1 MSAAPPARP
10 VPSVPSAP
18 APGLRAG
25 RAALTA
31 SFLLQGTTFALLVT
45 CIPEIQHRYGLSDA
59 LLPVFLAA
67 VPILAGVGSIVSEQ
81 LVKRTGA
88 RAVLRVVQPAVCLS
102 LAAVGLGGG
111 LWQLALALG
120 AFGLLVGGLDASMN
134 MVGVGLQHRYGRSIM
149 IGFHAAF
156 SLGGII
162 GAALAGLGSHYDLGL
177 PVLFGTAAAVIAPL
191 ALLAGTLPRPSA
203 GGIPAAGPVEPG
215 DAVRDAVRDATRE
228 AAGAAARPVPWRPLL
243 PLCLAMAFTYIADAS
258 VSNYS
263 VKYLTD
269 GLGSREDLA
278 KLSYLGY
285 MVAMLLG
292 RALGDRAVQRFGAVP
307 VVRTGAALAALGF
320 GLAAVAPAAW
330 AGIAGFTVLGFG
342 ICAIIPQVFAAG
354 GRLFPADSDA
364 VVARL
369 NLFNYVGFL
378 LGSPLVGAIAD
389 ASSYR
394 WALLAPMLLVLAVLP
409 LADRFAPE
417 PARTA
422 APAVG

>member
-1 MSAAPPARP
+1 MSAEPSL
-10 VPSVPSAP
+10 VP
-18 APGLRAG
+18 PGLRVG
-25 RAALTA
+25 RVALA
-31 SFLLQGTTFALLVT
+31 VSFLLQGTTFALLVA
-45 CIPEIQHRYGLSDA
+45 CIPEIQHRYGLSDG

-67 VPILAGVGSIVSEQ
+67 VPILAGAGSIVSEQ

-102 LAAVGLGGG
+102 LAGVGLGGS

-120 AFGLLVGGLDASMN
+120 AFGLLVGALDASMN
-134 MVGVGLQHRYGRSIM
+134 MLGVGLQHRYGRSIM

-156 SLGGII
+156 SLGGIL
-162 GAALAGLGSHYDLGL
+162 GAAIAGLGSHEDLGL

-191 ALLAGTLPRPSA
+191 AVLTGTRF
-203 GGIPAAGPVEPG
+203 AGPAELG
-215 DAVRDAVRDATRE
+215 DAVRE
-228 AAGAAARPVPWRPLL
+228 AAEAAARSVPWRPLL
-243 PLCLAMAFTYIADAS
+243 PLCLAMAFAYIADAS

-285 MVAMLLG
+285 MVAMLAG

-307 VVRTGAALAALGF
+307 VVRAGAVVAALGF

-330 AGIAGFTVLGFG
+330 AGIAAFTVLGFG

-364 VVARL
+364 AVARL

-378 LGSPLVGAIAD
+378 IGSPLVGAIAD

-409 LADRFAPE
+409 LAERFAPA
-417 PARTA
+417 PVA
-422 APAVG
+422 APAVA

>member
-1 MSAAPPARP
+1 MSAAPSVQP
-10 VPSVPSAP
+10 VPSPM
-18 APGLRAG
+18 APGLRVG
-25 RAALTA
+25 RAALA
-31 SFLLQGTTFALLVT
+31 VSFLLQGTTFALLVT
-45 CIPEIQHRYGLSDA
+45 CIPEIQHRYGLSDGM
-59 LLPVFLAA
+59 LPVFLAA
-67 VPILAGVGSIVSEQ
+67 VPILAGVGSILSEQ

-102 LAAVGLGGG
+102 LAGAGLGGS

-120 AFGLLVGGLDASMN
+120 AFGLLVGALDASMN
-134 MVGVGLQHRYGRSIM
+134 MLGVGLEHRYGRSIM

-156 SLGGII
+156 SLGGIL
-162 GAALAGLGSHYDLGL
+162 GAGIAGLGSHYDLGL
-177 PVLFGTAAAVIAPL
+177 PVLFGTAGAVIAPL
-191 ALLAGTLPRPSA
+191 AVLTGTLPQPSA
-203 GGIPAAGPVEPG
+203 GGTPTAGPAELG
-215 DAVRDAVRDATRE
+215 DAVRE
-228 AAGAAARPVPWRPLL
+228 AAEAAARSIPWRPLL
-243 PLCLAMAFTYIADAS
+243 PLCLAMACAYIADAS

-269 GLGSREDLA
+269 VLGSREDLA

-292 RALGDRAVQRFGAVP
+292 RALGDRAVQRFGTVA
-307 VVRTGAALAALGF
+307 VVRGGAALAALGF

-330 AGIAGFTVLGFG
+330 AGIASFTVLGFG

-364 VVARL
+364 AVARL

-378 LGSPLVGAIAD
+378 IGSPLVGAVAD

-409 LADRFAPE
+409 LAERFAPA
-417 PARTA
+417 PVA
-422 APAVG
+422 APATG

>member
-1 MSAAPPARP
+1 MSAAPPTIP
-10 VPSVPSAP
+10 
-18 APGLRAG
+18 PGLRAG
-25 RAALTA
+25 RAALA
-31 SFLLQGTTFALLVT
+31 VSFLLQGTVFALLVT
-45 CIPEIQHRYGLSDA
+45 CIPEIQRRYGLSDG

-67 VPILAGVGSIVSEQ
+67 VPVLAGVGSILSEQ

-88 RAVLRVVQPAVCLS
+88 RTVLRVVQPAVCLS
-102 LAAVGLGGG
+102 LAAVGLGGT

-120 AFGLLVGGLDASMN
+120 AFGLLVGALDASMN
-134 MVGVGLQHRYGRSIM
+134 MLGVGLQHRYGRSIM

-156 SLGGII
+156 SLGGIL
-162 GAALAGLGSHYDLGL
+162 GAALAGLGSHYALGL
-177 PVLFGTAAAVIAPL
+177 PVLFGTAAAVVAPL
-191 ALLAGTLPRPSA
+191 AVLT
-203 GGIPAAGPVEPG
+203 GIRFSGPAELG
-215 DAVRDAVRDATRE
+215 DAVRE
-228 AAGAAARPVPWRPLL
+228 AAEAAARSVPWRPLL
-243 PLCLAMAFTYIADAS
+243 PLCLAMAFAYIADAS

-269 GLGSREDLA
+269 GLGSPEDIA

-307 VVRTGAALAALGF
+307 VVRAGAALAALGF
-320 GLAAVAPAAW
+320 AVAALAPAAW

-364 VVARL
+364 AVARL

-409 LADRFAPE
+409 LADRFAPA
-417 PARTA
+417 PAL

>member
-1 MSAAPPARP
+1 MSAAPSAGP
-10 VPSVPSAP
+10 VPSAT
-18 APGLRAG
+18 APGLRVG
-25 RAALTA
+25 RAALA
-31 SFLLQGTTFALLVT
+31 VSFLLQGVTFALLVT
-45 CIPEIQHRYGLSDA
+45 CIPEIQHRYGLSDG

-67 VPILAGVGSIVSEQ
+67 VPVLAGVGSIVSEQ

-88 RAVLRVVQPAVCLS
+88 RTVLRVVQPAVCLS
-102 LAAVGLGGG
+102 LAAAGLGGT

-120 AFGLLVGGLDASMN
+120 AFGLLVGALDASMN
-134 MVGVGLQHRYGRSIM
+134 MLGVGLQHRYGRSIM

-156 SLGGII
+156 SLGGIL

-191 ALLAGTLPRPSA
+191 ALLT
-203 GGIPAAGPVEPG
+203 GGLLAGPAELG
-215 DAVRDAVRDATRE
+215 DAVRE
-228 AAGAAARPVPWRPLL
+228 AAEAAARSVPWRPLL
-243 PLCLAMAFTYIADAS
+243 PLCLAMAFAYIADAS

-307 VVRTGAALAALGF
+307 VVRAGAALAALGF
-320 GLAAVAPAAW
+320 GLAAVAPDAW
-330 AGIAGFTVLGFG
+330 AGIAAFTVLGFG

-364 VVARL
+364 AVARL

-389 ASSYR
+389 AASYR

-409 LADRFAPE
+409 LADRFAPAPAPE
-417 PARTA
+417 PAR

>member
-1 MSAAPPARP
+1 MSSTEIPPR
-10 VPSVPSAP
+10 
-18 APGLRAG
+18 LRVG

-45 CIPEIQHRYGLSDA
+45 CIPEIQHRYGLSDG

-67 VPILAGVGSIVSEQ
+67 VPILAGVGSITSEQ

-102 LAAVGLGGG
+102 LAGAGLGDT

-120 AFGLLVGGLDASMN
+120 AFGLLVGALDASMN
-134 MVGVGLQHRYGRSIM
+134 MLGVGLQHRYGRSIM

-156 SLGGII
+156 SLGGIL
-162 GAALAGLGSHYDLGL
+162 GAAVAGLGSHYDLGL
-177 PVLFGTAAAVIAPL
+177 PVLFATAAAVIAPL
-191 ALLAGTLPRPSA
+191 TLLVGTLPQPSA
-203 GGIPAAGPVEPG
+203 GGTPTAGPAEPG
-215 DAVRDAVRDATRE
+215 DAVRE
-228 AAGAAARPVPWRPLL
+228 AAEAAARSIPWRPLL
-243 PLCLAMAFTYIADAS
+243 PLCLAMAFAYIADAS

-269 GLGSREDLA
+269 VLGSPEDLA

-292 RALGDRAVQRFGAVP
+292 RALGDRAVQRWGAVP
-307 VVRTGAALAALGF
+307 VVRGGAALAALGF
-320 GLAAVAPAAW
+320 AAAAAAPAAW
-330 AGIAGFTVLGFG
+330 AGIAGFTLLGLG

-364 VVARL
+364 AVARL

-378 LGSPLVGAIAD
+378 IGSPLVGAIAD
-389 ASSYR
+389 GSSYR
-394 WALLAPMLLVLAVLP
+394 WALLAPMVLVLAVLP
-409 LADRFAPE
+409 LADRFAP
-417 PARTA
+417 
-422 APAVG
+422 APALTPVEA

>member
-1 MSAAPPARP
+1 MSAASPAIP
-10 VPSVPSAP
+10 
-18 APGLRAG
+18 PGLRAG
-25 RAALTA
+25 RAALA
-31 SFLLQGTTFALLVT
+31 VSFLLQGTTFALLVT

-59 LLPVFLAA
+59 LLPLFLAA
-67 VPILAGVGSIVSEQ
+67 VPILAGVGSITSEQ

-88 RAVLRVVQPAVCLS
+88 RAVLRVVQPLVCLS
-102 LAAVGLGGG
+102 LAGAGLGDT
-111 LWQLALALG
+111 LWQLAVALG
-120 AFGLLVGGLDASMN
+120 VFGLLVGALDASMN
-134 MVGVGLQHRYGRSIM
+134 MLGVGLQHRYGRSIM

-156 SLGGII
+156 SLGGIL

-177 PVLFGTAAAVIAPL
+177 PVLFGTAAAVIVPL
-191 ALLAGTLPRPSA
+191 ALLTGTRF
-203 GGIPAAGPVEPG
+203 AGPAELG
-215 DAVRDAVRDATRE
+215 DAVRE
-228 AAGAAARPVPWRPLL
+228 AAEAAARSIPWRPLL
-243 PLCLAMAFTYIADAS
+243 PLCLAMAFAYIADAS

-269 GLGSREDLA
+269 GLGSAADVA

-292 RALGDRAVQRFGAVP
+292 RALGDRAVQRWGAVP
-307 VVRTGAALAALGF
+307 VVRAGAGLAALGF
-320 GLAAVAPAAW
+320 ALAAAAPTAW
-330 AGIAGFTVLGFG
+330 VGIAGFTVLGFG

-364 VVARL
+364 AVARL

-378 LGSPLVGAIAD
+378 IGSPLVGTIAD

-409 LADRFAPE
+409 LAERFAPAPALA
-417 PARTA
+417 PAR
-422 APAVG
+422 V

>member
-1 MSAAPPARP
+1 MSAAPSA
-10 VPSVPSAP
+10 VP
-18 APGLRAG
+18 PGLRVG
-25 RAALTA
+25 RAALA
-31 SFLLQGTTFALLVT
+31 VSFLLQGTTFALLVT
-45 CIPEIQHRYGLSDA
+45 CIPELQHRYGLSDG

-67 VPILAGVGSIVSEQ
+67 VPILAGVGSITSEQ

-102 LAAVGLGGG
+102 LAAAGLGDT

-120 AFGLLVGGLDASMN
+120 AFGLLVGALDASMN
-134 MVGVGLQHRYGRSIM
+134 MLGVGLQHRYGRSIM

-156 SLGGII
+156 SLGGIV

-177 PVLFGTAAAVIAPL
+177 PVLFGTAAVVIAPL
-191 ALLAGTLPRPSA
+191 AVVTGTSF
-203 GGIPAAGPVEPG
+203 AGPAELG
-215 DAVRDAVRDATRE
+215 DAVRE
-228 AAGAAARPVPWRPLL
+228 AAEAAARSIPWRPLL
-243 PLCLAMAFTYIADAS
+243 PLCLAMAFAYIADAS

-292 RALGDRAVQRFGAVP
+292 RALGDRAVQRFGAVL
-307 VVRTGAALAALGF
+307 VVRAGAALAALGF
-320 GLAAVAPAAW
+320 GVAAVAPAAW

-364 VVARL
+364 AVARL

-378 LGSPLVGAIAD
+378 IGSPLVGAIAD

-409 LADRFAPE
+409 LADRFAP
-417 PARTA
+417 
-422 APAVG
+422 APALAPAAA

>member
-1 MSAAPPARP
+1 MSA
-10 VPSVPSAP
+10 VPSVRPFSSPVAH
-18 APGLRAG
+18 GLRVG
-25 RAALTA
+25 RAALA
-31 SFLLQGTTFALLVT
+31 VSFLLQGTTFALLVT
-45 CIPEIQHRYGLSDA
+45 CIPEIQHRYGLSDG

-67 VPILAGVGSIVSEQ
+67 VPILAGVGSILSEQ
-81 LVKRTGA
+81 LVRRTGA

-102 LAAVGLGGG
+102 LAGVGLGDT

-120 AFGLLVGGLDASMN
+120 AFGLLVGALDASMN
-134 MVGVGLQHRYGRSIM
+134 MLGVGLQHRYGRSIM

-156 SLGGII
+156 SLGGIL
-162 GAALAGLGSHYDLGL
+162 GAAIAGLGSHYDLGL
-177 PVLFGTAAAVIAPL
+177 PVLFGTAAAVVAPL
-191 ALLAGTLPRPSA
+191 AVLTGTRF
-203 GGIPAAGPVEPG
+203 AGPAELG
-215 DAVRDAVRDATRE
+215 DAVRE
-228 AAGAAARPVPWRPLL
+228 AAEAAARTIPWRPLL
-243 PLCLAMAFTYIADAS
+243 PLCLAMAFAYIADAS

-269 GLGSREDLA
+269 GLGSRDDLA

-307 VVRTGAALAALGF
+307 VVRTGAAVAALGF

-330 AGIAGFTVLGFG
+330 AGIAAFTVLGLG

-364 VVARL
+364 AVARL

-378 LGSPLVGAIAD
+378 IGSPLVGAIAD

-409 LADRFAPE
+409 LAERFAP
-417 PARTA
+417 
-422 APAVG
+422 APATVPAPA

>member
-1 MSAAPPARP
+1 MSTVIPPR
-10 VPSVPSAP
+10 
-18 APGLRAG
+18 LRAG
-25 RAALTA
+25 RAALAA
-31 SFLLQGTTFALLVT
+31 SFLLQGVTFALLVT
-45 CIPEIQHRYGLSDA
+45 CIPEIQDRYGLSDA

-67 VPILAGVGSIVSEQ
+67 VPILAGVGSIGSEW
-81 LVKRTGA
+81 LVRRTGA

-102 LAAVGLGGG
+102 LAGAGLGGT

-120 AFGLLVGGLDASMN
+120 AFGLLVGALDASMN
-134 MVGVGLQHRYGRSIM
+134 MLGVGLQRRYGRSVM
-149 IGFHAAF
+149 LGFHAAF
-156 SLGGII
+156 SLGGIL
-162 GAALAGLGSHYDLGL
+162 GAAVAGLGSRYDLGL
-177 PVLFGTAAAVIAPL
+177 PVLFGSAAAVIAPL
-191 ALLAGTLPRPSA
+191 AVLAGTRF
-203 GGIPAAGPVEPG
+203 AGPAELG
-215 DAVRDAVRDATRE
+215 DAVRE
-228 AAGAAARPVPWRPLL
+228 AAEAAARSVPWRPLL
-243 PLCLAMAFTYIADAS
+243 PLCLAMAFAYIADAS

-269 GLGSREDLA
+269 GLGSPKDVA

-292 RALGDRAVQRFGAVP
+292 RALGDRAVQRWGAVP
-307 VVRTGAALAALGF
+307 VVRGGAALAALGF
-320 GLAAVAPAAW
+320 AVAAAAPGAG

-364 VVARL
+364 AVARL

-378 LGSPLVGAIAD
+378 VGSPLVGAIAG

-409 LADRFAPE
+409 LAGRFAPA
-417 PARTA
+417 PVAR
-422 APAVG
+422 PAVA

>member
-1 MSAAPPARP
+1 MSAEPSP
-10 VPSVPSAP
+10 VP
-18 APGLRAG
+18 PGLRVG
-25 RAALTA
+25 RAALA
-31 SFLLQGTTFALLVT
+31 VSFLLQGTTFALLVT
-45 CIPEIQHRYGLSDA
+45 CIPEIQHRYGLSDG

-67 VPILAGVGSIVSEQ
+67 VPILAGVGSILSEQ

-102 LAAVGLGGG
+102 LAGVGLGDS

-120 AFGLLVGGLDASMN
+120 AFGLLVGALDASMN
-134 MVGVGLQHRYGRSIM
+134 MLGVGLQHRYGRSIM

-156 SLGGII
+156 SLGGIL
-162 GAALAGLGSHYDLGL
+162 GAAIAGLGSHEDLGL

-191 ALLAGTLPRPSA
+191 AVLTGTRF
-203 GGIPAAGPVEPG
+203 AGPAELG
-215 DAVRDAVRDATRE
+215 DAVRE
-228 AAGAAARPVPWRPLL
+228 AAEAAARSVPWRPLL
-243 PLCLAMAFTYIADAS
+243 PLCLAMAFAYIADAS

-285 MVAMLLG
+285 MVAMLVG

-307 VVRTGAALAALGF
+307 VVRAGAAVAALGF
-320 GLAAVAPAAW
+320 GLAAVAPTAW
-330 AGIAGFTVLGFG
+330 AGIAAFTVLGLG

-364 VVARL
+364 AVARL

-378 LGSPLVGAIAD
+378 IGSPLVGAIAD

-409 LADRFAPE
+409 LAERFAP
-417 PARTA
+417 
-422 APAVG
+422 APATVPAPAAA

>member
-1 MSAAPPARP
+1 MSAAPSARP
-10 VPSVPSAP
+10 VPSPV

-25 RAALTA
+25 RAALA
-31 SFLLQGTTFALLVT
+31 VSFLLQGTVFALLVT
-45 CIPEIQHRYGLSDA
+45 CIPEIQHRYGLSDG

-67 VPILAGVGSIVSEQ
+67 VPVLAGVGSIASEQ

-102 LAAVGLGGG
+102 LAAAGLGGT

-120 AFGLLVGGLDASMN
+120 AFGLLVGALDASMN
-134 MVGVGLQHRYGRSIM
+134 MLGVGLQHRYGRSIM

-156 SLGGII
+156 SLGGIL
-162 GAALAGLGSHYDLGL
+162 GAALAGLGSHYGLGL
-177 PVLFGTAAAVIAPL
+177 PVLFGTAAAVVAPL
-191 ALLAGTLPRPSA
+191 ALLTGTRF
-203 GGIPAAGPVEPG
+203 AGPAELG
-215 DAVRDAVRDATRE
+215 DAVRE
-228 AAGAAARPVPWRPLL
+228 AAEAAARSVPWRPLL
-243 PLCLAMAFTYIADAS
+243 PLCLAMAFAYIADAS

-307 VVRTGAALAALGF
+307 VVRAGAALAALGF

-330 AGIAGFTVLGFG
+330 AGIAAFTVLGFG

-364 VVARL
+364 AVARL

-409 LADRFAPE
+409 LAERFAPAPV
-417 PARTA
+417 PAP

>member
-1 MSAAPPARP
+1 MSAATP
-10 VPSVPSAP
+10 VIP
-18 APGLRAG
+18 PGLRAG
-25 RAALTA
+25 RTALA
-31 SFLLQGTTFALLVT
+31 VAFMLQGTTFALLVT
-45 CIPEIQHRYGLSDA
+45 CIPEIQHRYGLGDG

-67 VPILAGVGSIVSEQ
+67 VPVLAGVGSITSEQ
-81 LVKRTGA
+81 LVRRTSA

-102 LAAVGLGGG
+102 LAGVGLGDT

-120 AFGLLVGGLDASMN
+120 AFGLLVGALDASMN
-134 MVGVGLQHRYGRSIM
+134 MLGVGLQHRYGRSIM

-156 SLGGII
+156 SLGGIL
-162 GAALAGLGSHYDLGL
+162 GAAVAGLGSHDGVGL

-191 ALLAGTLPRPSA
+191 AVLTGTLF
-203 GGIPAAGPVEPG
+203 AGPAELG
-215 DAVRDAVRDATRE
+215 DAVRE
-228 AAGAAARPVPWRPLL
+228 AAEAAARSVPWRPLL
-243 PLCLAMAFTYIADAS
+243 PLCLAMAFAYIADAS

-269 GLGSREDLA
+269 GLGSPEDVA

-285 MVAMLLG
+285 MVAMLFG

-307 VVRTGAALAALGF
+307 VARGGAGLAALGF
-320 GLAAVAPAAW
+320 AVAAAAPAAW
-330 AGIAGFTVLGFG
+330 AGIAGFTLLGFG

-364 VVARL
+364 AVARL

-378 LGSPLVGAIAD
+378 VGSPLVGAIAD
-389 ASSYR
+389 GSSYR

-409 LADRFAPE
+409 LADRFAPA
-417 PARTA
+417 PALA
-422 APAVG
+422 APAEA

>member
-1 MSAAPPARP
+1 MSTAIPPR
-10 VPSVPSAP
+10 
-18 APGLRAG
+18 LRQA
-25 RAALTA
+25 RAALAA
-31 SFLLQGTTFALLVT
+31 SFLLQGITFALLVT
-45 CIPEIQHRYGLSDA
+45 CIPELQDRYGLSDA

-67 VPILAGVGSIVSEQ
+67 VPVLAGVGSIVSEQ

-102 LAAVGLGGG
+102 LAGAGLGGT

-120 AFGLLVGGLDASMN
+120 VFGLLVGALDASMN
-134 MVGVGLQHRYGRSIM
+134 MLGVGLQHRYGRSVM
-149 IGFHAAF
+149 LGFHAAF
-156 SLGGII
+156 SLGGIV
-162 GAALAGLGSHYDLGL
+162 GAAVAGLGSHYDLGL

-191 ALLAGTLPRPSA
+191 AVLAGARF
-203 GGIPAAGPVEPG
+203 AGPAELG
-215 DAVRDAVRDATRE
+215 DAVRE
-228 AAGAAARPVPWRPLL
+228 AAEAAARSVPWRPLL
-243 PLCLAMAFTYIADAS
+243 PLCLAMVFAYIADSS

-263 VKYLTD
+263 VKYLAD
-269 GLGSREDLA
+269 GLGSPEDVA

-292 RALGDRAVQRFGAVP
+292 RAVGDRAVQRWGAVP
-307 VVRTGAALAALGF
+307 VVRGGAALAALGF
-320 GLAAVAPAAW
+320 AVAAAAPGAG

-364 VVARL
+364 AVARL

-378 LGSPLVGAIAD
+378 IGSPLVGAIAD
-389 ASSYR
+389 AGSYR

-409 LADRFAPE
+409 LAGRFSPV
-417 PARTA
+417 P
-422 APAVG
+422 APAPAEGRGSAELVQ

>member
-1 MSAAPPARP
+1 MSAAPPTIP
-10 VPSVPSAP
+10 
-18 APGLRAG
+18 PGLRAG
-25 RAALTA
+25 RAALA
-31 SFLLQGTTFALLVT
+31 VSFLLQGTVFALLVT
-45 CIPEIQHRYGLSDA
+45 CIPEIQHRYGLSDG

-67 VPILAGVGSIVSEQ
+67 VPVLAGVGSILSEQ

-102 LAAVGLGGG
+102 LAAVGLGGA

-120 AFGLLVGGLDASMN
+120 AFGLLVGALDASMN
-134 MVGVGLQHRYGRSIM
+134 MLGVGLQHRYGRSIM

-156 SLGGII
+156 SLGGIL
-162 GAALAGLGSHYDLGL
+162 GAALAGLGSHYALGL
-177 PVLFGTAAAVIAPL
+177 PVLFGTAAAVVAPL
-191 ALLAGTLPRPSA
+191 AVLTGTLPRPSA
-203 GGIPAAGPVEPG
+203 GGTPTAGPAELD
-215 DAVRDAVRDATRE
+215 DAVRE
-228 AAGAAARPVPWRPLL
+228 AAEAAARSVPWRPLL
-243 PLCLAMAFTYIADAS
+243 PLCLAMAFAYIADAS

-269 GLGSREDLA
+269 GLGSPEDLA

-292 RALGDRAVQRFGAVP
+292 RALGDRAVQRLGAVP
-307 VVRTGAALAALGF
+307 VVRAGAALAAFGF
-320 GLAAVAPAAW
+320 AVAALAPAAW

-364 VVARL
+364 AVARL
-369 NLFNYVGFL
+369 NLFNYAGFL

-409 LADRFAPE
+409 LADRFAPA
-417 PARTA
+417 PAL

>member
-1 MSAAPPARP
+1 M
-10 VPSVPSAP
+10 
-18 APGLRAG
+18 RAG
-25 RAALTA
+25 RTALA
-31 SFLLQGTTFALLVT
+31 VAFMLQGTTFALLVT
-45 CIPEIQHRYGLSDA
+45 CIPEIQHRYGLGDG

-67 VPILAGVGSIVSEQ
+67 VPVLAGVGSITSEQ
-81 LVKRTGA
+81 LVRRTSA

-102 LAAVGLGGG
+102 LAGVGLGDT

-120 AFGLLVGGLDASMN
+120 AFGLLVGALDASMN
-134 MVGVGLQHRYGRSIM
+134 MLGVGLQHRYGRSIM

-156 SLGGII
+156 SLGGIL
-162 GAALAGLGSHYDLGL
+162 GAAVAGLGSHDGVGL

-191 ALLAGTLPRPSA
+191 AVLTGTLF
-203 GGIPAAGPVEPG
+203 AGPAELG
-215 DAVRDAVRDATRE
+215 DAVRE
-228 AAGAAARPVPWRPLL
+228 AAEAAARSVPWRPLL
-243 PLCLAMAFTYIADAS
+243 PLCLAMAFAYIADAS

-269 GLGSREDLA
+269 GLGSPEDVA

-285 MVAMLLG
+285 MVAMLFG

-307 VVRTGAALAALGF
+307 VARGGAGLAALGF
-320 GLAAVAPAAW
+320 AVAAAAPAAW
-330 AGIAGFTVLGFG
+330 AGIAGFTLLGFG

-364 VVARL
+364 AVARL

-378 LGSPLVGAIAD
+378 VGSPLVGAIAD
-389 ASSYR
+389 GSSYR

-409 LADRFAPE
+409 LADRFAPA
-417 PARTA
+417 PALA
-422 APAVG
+422 APAEA

>member
-1 MSAAPPARP
+1 MSAAPSD
-10 VPSVPSAP
+10 VP
-18 APGLRAG
+18 PGLRVG
-25 RAALTA
+25 RAALA
-31 SFLLQGTTFALLVT
+31 VSFLLQGTTFALLVT
-45 CIPEIQHRYGLSDA
+45 CIPEIQHRYGLSDG

-67 VPILAGVGSIVSEQ
+67 VPILAGVGSIASEQ

-88 RAVLRVVQPAVCLS
+88 RAVLRAVQPAVCLS
-102 LAAVGLGGG
+102 LAAVGLGDA
-111 LWQLALALG
+111 LWQLAFALG
-120 AFGLLVGGLDASMN
+120 AFGLLVGALDASMN
-134 MVGVGLQHRYGRSIM
+134 MLGVGLQHRYGRSIM

-156 SLGGII
+156 SLGGIV
-162 GAALAGLGSHYDLGL
+162 GAVLAGLGSHYDLGL
-177 PVLFGTAAAVIAPL
+177 PVLFGSAAAVIAPL
-191 ALLAGTLPRPSA
+191 AVVTGTRF
-203 GGIPAAGPVEPG
+203 AGPAELG
-215 DAVRDAVRDATRE
+215 DAVRE
-228 AAGAAARPVPWRPLL
+228 AAEAAARSVPWRPLL
-243 PLCLAMAFTYIADAS
+243 PLCLAMAFAYIADAS

-292 RALGDRAVQRFGAVP
+292 RAAGDRAVQRFGAVP
-307 VVRTGAALAALGF
+307 VVRGGAALAALGF
-320 GLAAVAPAAW
+320 GLAAVAPAPW
-330 AGIAGFTVLGFG
+330 AGIAAFTLLGFG

-364 VVARL
+364 AVARL

-409 LADRFAPE
+409 LADRFAPA
-417 PARTA
+417 PVL
-422 APAVG
+422 APAAAG

>member
-1 MSAAPPARP
+1 MSAATP
-10 VPSVPSAP
+10 VIP
-18 APGLRAG
+18 PGLRTG
-25 RAALTA
+25 RAALA
-31 SFLLQGTTFALLVT
+31 VSFLLQGTTFALLVT
-45 CIPEIQHRYGLSDA
+45 CIPEIQHRYGLSDG

-67 VPILAGVGSIVSEQ
+67 VPILAGVGSITSEQ

-102 LAAVGLGGG
+102 LAGAGLGDT

-120 AFGLLVGGLDASMN
+120 AFGLLVGALDASMN
-134 MVGVGLQHRYGRSIM
+134 MLGVGLQHRYGRSIM

-156 SLGGII
+156 SLGGIL
-162 GAALAGLGSHYDLGL
+162 GAAVAGLGSHYDLGL

-191 ALLAGTLPRPSA
+191 ALLTGTRF
-203 GGIPAAGPVEPG
+203 AGPAELG
-215 DAVRDAVRDATRE
+215 DAVRE
-228 AAGAAARPVPWRPLL
+228 AAEAAARSIPWRPLL
-243 PLCLAMAFTYIADAS
+243 PLCLAMAFAYIADAS

-269 GLGSREDLA
+269 GLGSPEDVA

-292 RALGDRAVQRFGAVP
+292 RALGDRAVQRWGAVP
-307 VVRTGAALAALGF
+307 VVRGGAGLAALGF
-320 GLAAVAPAAW
+320 AVAAAAPAAW
-330 AGIAGFTVLGFG
+330 AGIAGFTLLGFG

-364 VVARL
+364 AVARL

-378 LGSPLVGAIAD
+378 VGSPLVGAIAD
-389 ASSYR
+389 GSSYR

-409 LADRFAPE
+409 LADRFAP
-417 PARTA
+417 
-422 APAVG
+422 APALTPAEA

>member
-1 MSAAPPARP
+1 MSAEPSP
-10 VPSVPSAP
+10 VP
-18 APGLRAG
+18 PGLRVG
-25 RAALTA
+25 RAALA
-31 SFLLQGTTFALLVT
+31 VSFLLQGTTFALLVA
-45 CIPEIQHRYGLSDA
+45 CIPEIQHRYGLSDG

-67 VPILAGVGSIVSEQ
+67 VPILAGAGSIVSEQ

-102 LAAVGLGGG
+102 LAGVGLGGS

-120 AFGLLVGGLDASMN
+120 AFGLLVGALDASMN
-134 MVGVGLQHRYGRSIM
+134 MLGVGLQHRYGRSIM

-156 SLGGII
+156 SLGGIL
-162 GAALAGLGSHYDLGL
+162 GAAIAGLGSHEDLGL

-191 ALLAGTLPRPSA
+191 AVLTGTFPRPSA
-203 GGIPAAGPVEPG
+203 GGTPTAGPAELG
-215 DAVRDAVRDATRE
+215 DAVRE
-228 AAGAAARPVPWRPLL
+228 AAEAAARSVPWRPLL
-243 PLCLAMAFTYIADAS
+243 PLCLAMAFAYIADAS

-285 MVAMLLG
+285 MVAMLAG
-292 RALGDRAVQRFGAVP
+292 RALGDRAVQRFGVVP
-307 VVRTGAALAALGF
+307 VVRAGAVVAALGF

-330 AGIAGFTVLGFG
+330 AGIAAFTVLGFG

-364 VVARL
+364 AVARL

-378 LGSPLVGAIAD
+378 IGSPLVGAIAD

-409 LADRFAPE
+409 LAERFVPAPV
-417 PARTA
+417 A
-422 APAVG
+422 APAVA

>member
-1 MSAAPPARP
+1 MSAASPAIP
-10 VPSVPSAP
+10 
-18 APGLRAG
+18 PGLRAG
-25 RAALTA
+25 RAALA
-31 SFLLQGTTFALLVT
+31 VSFLLQGTTFALLVT

-59 LLPVFLAA
+59 LLPLFLAA
-67 VPILAGVGSIVSEQ
+67 VPVLAGVGSITSEQ

-88 RAVLRVVQPAVCLS
+88 RAVLRVVQPLVCLS
-102 LAAVGLGGG
+102 LAGAGLGDT
-111 LWQLALALG
+111 LWQLAVALG
-120 AFGLLVGGLDASMN
+120 AFGLLVGALDASMN
-134 MVGVGLQHRYGRSIM
+134 MLGVGLQHRYGRSIM

-156 SLGGII
+156 SLGGIL

-191 ALLAGTLPRPSA
+191 ALLTGTRF
-203 GGIPAAGPVEPG
+203 AGPAELG
-215 DAVRDAVRDATRE
+215 DAVRE
-228 AAGAAARPVPWRPLL
+228 AAEAAARSIPWRPLL
-243 PLCLAMAFTYIADAS
+243 PLCLAMAFAYIADAS

-269 GLGSREDLA
+269 GLGSAADVA

-292 RALGDRAVQRFGAVP
+292 RALGDRAVQRWGAVP
-307 VVRTGAALAALGF
+307 VVRAGAGLAALGF
-320 GLAAVAPAAW
+320 ALAAAAPTAW
-330 AGIAGFTVLGFG
+330 VGIAGFTVLGFG

-364 VVARL
+364 AVARL

-378 LGSPLVGAIAD
+378 IGSPLVGTIAD

-409 LADRFAPE
+409 LAERFAPAPALA
-417 PARTA
+417 PAR
-422 APAVG
+422 V